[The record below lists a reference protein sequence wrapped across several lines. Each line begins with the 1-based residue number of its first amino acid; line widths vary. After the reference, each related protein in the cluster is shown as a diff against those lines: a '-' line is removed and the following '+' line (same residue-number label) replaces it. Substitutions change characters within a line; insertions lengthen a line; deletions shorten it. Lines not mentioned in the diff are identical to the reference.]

1 MPSNEDDNTFQ
12 DVFIKNIGCLSG
24 HAIMS
29 GSGTSAQVILI
40 WFERPGLFGC
50 GQKSPVKGY
59 LT

>member
-1 MPSNEDDNTFQ
+1 M
-12 DVFIKNIGCLSG
+12 KNIGCLSG